1 MNTCVESTTRDAKVC
16 FHFAIT
22 FFGIIIAAAGVVT
35 VSVGGA
41 ICGFILIAFGLAYF
55 PMESS

>member
-1 MNTCVESTTRDAKVC
+1 MNTCVESTTRDAKDC

-35 VSVGGA
+35 VSVGAA
-41 ICGFILIAFGLAYF
+41 ICGLILIAFGLTYF
-55 PMESS
+55 LVEGL